1 MGLSL
6 EPLNSLPLIK
16 LAISLDIRFLSSNVY
31 KIREVESILNAV
43 GVRIVPAPIKIEEIQ
58 TEDVQRLVRDKV
70 LKAFEQIG
78 RPVFVEHTGLHLPGL
93 NGLPGGL
100 TQIFWDRL
108 QADSFVSLTKNLASR
123 VIIAKTVIGY
133 CDSQQIHYFDGEV
146 VGSVPDVPSGSRD
159 FQWDCV
165 FVPDGYEQTFAEL
178 GAQKK
183 NEISMRRKALDQFA
197 NFLGKHL

>member
-1 MGLSL
+1 M
-6 EPLNSLPLIK
+6 E
-16 LAISLDIRFLSSNVY
+16 IRFVSSNPY
-31 KIREVESILNAV
+31 KIREVEAILGPV

-108 QADSFVSLTKNLASR
+108 QADSFASLVKNLGSPI
-123 VIIAKTVIGY
+123 VTAKTVIGY
-133 CDSQQIHYFDGEV
+133 CDSQTIHYFEGEV
-146 VGSVPDVPSGSRD
+146 VGTVPEGPAGNRE

-165 FVPDGYEQTFAEL
+165 FVPDGYTQTFADL
-178 GAQKK
+178 GDKK

-197 NFLGKHL
+197 AFLRAGK

>member
-1 MGLSL
+1 M
-6 EPLNSLPLIK
+6 E
-16 LAISLDIRFLSSNVY
+16 IRFLSSNAH
-31 KIREVESILNAV
+31 KIREVETILGPE

-70 LKAFEQIG
+70 LKAFERIG

-108 QADSFVSLTKNLASR
+108 QADSFVSLVKNLGSR
-123 VIIAKTVIGY
+123 IITARTVIGY
-133 CDSQQIHYFDGEV
+133 CDSQIIHYFEGEIS
-146 VGSVPDVPSGSRD
+146 GTVPDIPMGPRD

-165 FVPDGYEQTFAEL
+165 FIPDGSTRTFAEL
-178 GAQKK
+178 GEKK
-183 NEISMRRKALDQFA
+183 NDISMRRRALDQFA
-197 NFLGKHL
+197 AFLRGNK